1 MTEMGGQLMVLAVGP
16 RRYAVSVSEVAEV
29 NAFPELHPIPGAPPL
44 LAGAMNSH
52 GRILPVISLAE
63 LWGLASTA
71 AEGKVVVFDDW
82 VAAMAVL
89 VDEVLTIVPAAAV
102 LEEDESQEPGVVRQL
117 MLADGEAGLL
127 SCQGLLE
134 EMERRLRDR
143 RFFGTA
149 TDSLAVE
156 A

>member
-1 MTEMGGQLMVLAVGP
+1 
-16 RRYAVSVSEVAEV
+16 
-29 NAFPELHPIPGAPPL
+29 
-44 LAGAMNSH
+44 MNSH